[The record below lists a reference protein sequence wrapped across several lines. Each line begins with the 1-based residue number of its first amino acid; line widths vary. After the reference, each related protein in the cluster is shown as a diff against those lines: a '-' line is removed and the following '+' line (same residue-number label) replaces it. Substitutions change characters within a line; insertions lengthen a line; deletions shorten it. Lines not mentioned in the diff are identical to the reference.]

1 MANGLPPLDDLCVT
15 LSMGPGEVCIR
26 FPGGGRLCAQYG
38 FDSGDVNEVVRS
50 LMGQVNAGLMPLDPF
65 FKVIEAFKAVVD
77 CVTAVPEA
85 IIQLDPSGLLE
96 CMPEMVK
103 KLAAL
108 LALIPQLSVPALVK
122 DILGAVVIALIGI
135 RQEIAACIRQNA
147 RLLAAETRAAELGNQ
162 DLAAVVVCAK
172 GNLAAQ
178 LANHNAGMG
187 PLNRLLGVV
196 NFLLSLAGL
205 PEVELLPDLGA
216 EVEPEVLDVIDTAIT
231 IMQAAADAIP
241 V

>member
-1 MANGLPPLDDLCVT
+1 M
-15 LSMGPGEVCIR
+15 CIR
-26 FPGGGRLCAQYG
+26 FPGGATLCAQYG

-50 LMGQVNAGLMPLDPF
+50 LMAQVNSGLMPLDPF

-77 CVTAVPEA
+77 CVTAVPDA

-108 LALIPQLSVPALVK
+108 LQLIPQLSVPALVK
-122 DILGAVVIALIGI
+122 DILNAIVIALFGI
-135 RQEIAACIRQNA
+135 RQEIAACIRQNT
-147 RLLAAETRAAELGNQ
+147 RLLAAETRAAELGNE

-172 GNLAAQ
+172 ANLAAQ
-178 LANHNAGMG
+178 LANHNASMT
-187 PLNRLLGVV
+187 PMNKLLGVV
-196 NFLLSLAGL
+196 NFLLGLAGL
-205 PEVELLPDLGA
+205 PEVELLPDLGS
-216 EVEPEVLDVIDTAIT
+216 ELEPEILDIIDVAIA
-231 IMQAAADAIP
+231 IMQTAADAIP